1 MTAWLTVTGPG
12 GRKATIRLHYGDY
25 VPHAPATLAGSY
37 GGRRIAATMPAP

>member
-12 GRKATIRLHYGDY
+12 GRKATIRLHYRDY
-25 VPHAPATLAGSY
+25 VPHATATLAGSY